1 MGEIIFWALCWYY
14 GRKRIDIQSTIND
27 KEHNTQ
33 FESFFVT
40 EMSDKYSFWQ
50 FRAKI
55 LSLQSIFSHA
65 TNIVNAIYYENS
77 LRQNKQLQGFKQNL
91 EIYSNS

>member
-40 EMSDKYSFWQ
+40 EMSDKIRQW
-50 FRAKI
+50 
-55 LSLQSIFSHA
+55 SHQ
-65 TNIVNAIYYENS
+65 V
-77 LRQNKQLQGFKQNL
+77 
-91 EIYSNS
+91 